1 MSSLLHGVR
10 SAVGAGV
17 VVLESGAEVV
27 RTGSEVAVTIAKEVN
42 QFAKDGLPEFMGGIT
57 SMAKGFRFEQA
68 LELEITYTGKL
79 QKKDYLK
86 DGITEEEFAEALA
99 KTKTKLNIQ

>member
-17 VVLESGAEVV
+17 VVLESGAEVIKK
-27 RTGSEVAVTIAKEVN
+27 GSEVAVVVADEFEKFAKE
-42 QFAKDGLPEFMGGIT
+42 GLPEFMGGVT

-68 LELEITYTGKL
+68 LELEITYTGQL
-79 QKKDYLK
+79 QKKEYLK
-86 DGITEEEFAEALA
+86 DGITEEQFATALA
-99 KTKTKLNIQ
+99 NVKTKLNIQ

>member
-10 SAVGAGV
+10 RAVGAGV
-17 VVLESGAEVV
+17 VVLEAGAEVV
-27 RTGSEVAVTIAKEVN
+27 ERGAGVLVTVADECDK
-42 QFAKDGLPEFMGGIT
+42 FAKDGFHEFMDGVT

-68 LELEITYTGKL
+68 LELEIAYTGKM

-86 DGITEEEFAEALA
+86 DGITEEEFATALA
-99 KTKTKLNIQ
+99 NTKTKLGIQ

>member
-17 VVLESGAEVV
+17 VVLESGAEVIKK
-27 RTGSEVAVTIAKEVN
+27 GSEVAVVVADEFEK
-42 QFAKDGLPEFMGGIT
+42 FAKDGFHEFMDGVT

-68 LELEITYTGKL
+68 LELEITYTGQL
-79 QKKDYLK
+79 QKKEYLK
-86 DGITEEEFAEALA
+86 DGITEEQFAAALA
-99 KTKTKLNIQ
+99 NVKTKLNIQ